1 MGRSEI
7 LVTEFKTARK
17 ALPGPLPA
25 EISPSLAAGRPIGTI
40 EVVGNGEWR
49 VAPDRVL
56 FNLTI
61 ETRALSAHQSAAENA
76 ALAQRV
82 ASVLAEKLRG
92 EGRLRAGGCSL
103 YPEYAQPRG
112 RDRPVVIGYRA
123 ENSITVE
130 TGAVGIV
137 GAVIDAALDAGAS
150 RISCFDFS
158 LDDESQA
165 RGDAIARAAFDAK
178 TQADSLARSLGVRIT
193 RVLRAV
199 SEAPAR
205 PTPAFAAAGP
215 SEVTI
220 PVTVSIT
227 YQIE

>member
-1 MGRSEI
+1 MTELKVGRKPPLGALTADISKSP
-7 LVTEFKTARK
+7 LV
-17 ALPGPLPA
+17 
-25 EISPSLAAGRPIGTI
+25 GRPMRTI

-49 VAPDRVL
+49 AAPDRVL

-61 ETRALSAHQSAAENA
+61 ETHALSAQQSAAENA
-76 ALAQRV
+76 ALVQRV
-82 ASVLAEKLRG
+82 AGVLAEKLRG
-92 EGRLRAGGCSL
+92 KGILRAGGCSL
-103 YPEYAQPRG
+103 YPEYEQPRG
-112 RDRPVVIGYRA
+112 RDKPVVIGYRA

-150 RISCFDFS
+150 RISCLDFG
-158 LDDESQA
+158 LDDETQA
-165 RGDAIARAAFDAK
+165 RGEAIARAAFDAQ

-193 RVLRAV
+193 RVLKAV

-205 PTPAFAAAGP
+205 PAPAFAVARPG
-215 SEVTI
+215 EVTI
-220 PVTVSIT
+220 PVTVSII